1 METYTWRYT
10 SFLNRLESAGYWR
23 KREYNANIKHY
34 TLLLRDFKRV
44 KGYWIYM
51 IVHKVSKMCIQATG
65 EQ

>member
-1 METYTWRYT
+1 MEIYTWKYT
-10 SFLNRLESAGYWR
+10 SFLNHLESADYWR

-44 KGYWIYM
+44 KGYWIYT
-51 IVHKVSKMCIQATG
+51 IVRKVSKMCIQATG

>member
-1 METYTWRYT
+1 MEIYTWKYT
-10 SFLNRLESAGYWR
+10 SFLNRLESAGWR